1 MAGIV
6 GSVDGLVLL
15 LSGMVSLLFVLTPG
29 GVEDVARSPVT
40 LDTGWI
46 S

>member
-1 MAGIV
+1 MAGMV
-6 GSVDGLVLL
+6 GSVEGVVLL
-15 LSGMVSLLFVLTPG
+15 LSGMVSLLFVLTLG
-29 GVEDVARSPVT
+29 GVEDVARSLVT